1 MAVFQAVSGSTDPE
15 PERSARAATIG
26 SLRKPAGTGNPP
38 SVEGA
43 RLDRSHNERPARA
56 VCQYIIRHERVYEK
70 ILELRWI
77 CRSEGRARSLSR
89 DMRLCRGIATRFF
102 AAKSIGWVSGRTGLG
117 RVRLWSRE
125 AHQVR

>member
-38 SVEGA
+38 SVGGA
-43 RLDRSHNERPARA
+43 RLDRSHNERSARA

-77 CRSEGRARSLSR
+77 SRSEGRARSLSC
-89 DMRLCRGIATRFF
+89 DMGLCRGIATRNF
-102 AAKSIGWVSGRTGLG
+102 AANSIGPGSAPGTFFVRSRTD
-117 RVRLWSRE
+117 
-125 AHQVR
+125 QP